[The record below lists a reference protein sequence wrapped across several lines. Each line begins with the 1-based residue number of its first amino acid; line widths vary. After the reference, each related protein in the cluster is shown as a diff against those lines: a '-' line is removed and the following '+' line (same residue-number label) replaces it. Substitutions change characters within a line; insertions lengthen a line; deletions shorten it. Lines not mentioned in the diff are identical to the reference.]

1 MKEYEYN
8 VLEDDA
14 LLIMKK
20 YKEKGKE
27 YGIVKLN
34 KRFIQILTECI
45 DLMSVSPSISV
56 KFSKRIEEFLNP
68 RFEELNDIMYEEKSL
83 PETIGVEFSKENHRD
98 ILKGLLFTNVAT
110 TMRTKKYPVEE
121 ITSQLENV
129 KFSKLK

>member
-8 VLEDDA
+8 VLEDEV
-14 LLIMKK
+14 LLIKK
-20 YKEKGKE
+20 EYKEKGKE

-56 KFSKRIEEFLNP
+56 KFSKRIEEFINP
-68 RFEELNDIMYEEKSL
+68 RFQELSGIMYEEKSL
-83 PETIGVEFSKENHRD
+83 PETIGVEFSKENQRE
-98 ILKGLLFTNVAT
+98 ILNGLLFTNVST
-110 TMRTKKYPVEE
+110 TMKNKKYPVEE

-129 KFSKLK
+129 KFYKYK